1 MKLLQLSQFNEFA
14 EIVNLG
20 QRRCIKGINDSLC
33 LYAAY
38 PEISG
43 TIENANRYYINECFL
58 IIDSLCPPYYEPDKY
73 YLELL
78 NYAASKLIIL
88 IEEQIKKLSTDE
100 SKIGEIANLKAEL
113 TDSLDKV
120 TMIFQIAADKTER
133 PLYQEIWT
141 IKAHEYSSKAD
152 GICGRLTLVYEQKM
166 RVLYNAAAND
176 CRIDFISEQFKER
189 AAEYQRKLDNMKNP
203 SNAPTFFVTDDSK
216 VEDTSFLLRHRQP
229 LTVPDP

>member
-38 PEISG
+38 PEISSV
-43 TIENANRYYINECFL
+43 IEDANRYYINECFL
-58 IIDSLCPPYYEPDKY
+58 IIDSLYTPYYEPDKY
-73 YLELL
+73 YFELL
-78 NYAASKLIIL
+78 DCAASKLIIL

-100 SKIGEIANLKAEL
+100 SKTEEIANLKTEL

-120 TMIFQIAADKTER
+120 TMIFQTAADKTEQ
-133 PLYQEIWT
+133 PLYQEIWA
-141 IKAHEYSSKAD
+141 IKAQEYSSKAD

-166 RVLYNAAAND
+166 RDLYNAASRN
-176 CRIDFISEQFKER
+176 CRIDFIGEQFKER

-203 SNAPTFFVTDDSK
+203 SNAPTFFVADDSK
-216 VEDTSFLLRHRQP
+216 AGETFSLLRHRQP